1 MDACSC
7 RLGVMNAAMPG
18 PSACRRVEESG
29 LQHHEQRASVELVDE
44 GDKGGEHDEAGGRR
58 ERALKTEA

>member
-1 MDACSC
+1 
-7 RLGVMNAAMPG
+7 MNAAMPG

>member
-1 MDACSC
+1 
-7 RLGVMNAAMPG
+7 
-18 PSACRRVEESG
+18 